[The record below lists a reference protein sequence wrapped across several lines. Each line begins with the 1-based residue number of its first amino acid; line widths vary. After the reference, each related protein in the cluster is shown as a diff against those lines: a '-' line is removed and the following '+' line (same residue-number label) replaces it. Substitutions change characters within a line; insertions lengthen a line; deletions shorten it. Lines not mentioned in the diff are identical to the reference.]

1 MQYSVQVEMGKVIVR
16 SGDGGGGGGGP
27 GTALF

>member
-1 MQYSVQVEMGKVIVR
+1 MQYSVQVEMGKVIVG
-16 SGDGGGGGGGP
+16 SGDGGGGGGP

>member
-16 SGDGGGGGGGP
+16 SGYGGGGGGSP
-27 GTALF
+27 GSALF

>member
-1 MQYSVQVEMGKVIVR
+1 MQYSVQVEMGKVIVG